1 MVFKIRIG
9 KEVGGD
15 AAVVGRWKLIKQ
27 GERGNN
33 FLIRIGE

>member
-1 MVFKIRIG
+1 MVFKIRIV

-15 AAVVGRWKLIKQ
+15 AAVVGWWKLIRL

-33 FLIRIGE
+33 F